1 MQAFFFKKEKK
12 IEGNVA
18 VLKIVV
24 IQVWWGQ
31 SLFSNFFCLVVFPQS
46 YFLKKFLHLVL
57 FLFTY
62 FAASKLQSRANR
74 DFY

>member
-31 SLFSNFFCLVVFPQS
+31 SLFSNFFCLVVFPP
-46 YFLKKFLHLVL
+46 KL
-57 FLFTY
+57 FFKEVSSLSSIFIYLFCSLEITV
-62 FAASKLQSRANR
+62 
-74 DFY
+74 

>member
-12 IEGNVA
+12 IEGIVA

-31 SLFSNFFCLVVFPQS
+31 SLFSSFLWFVCFPP
-46 YFLKKFLHLVL
+46 
-57 FLFTY
+57 
-62 FAASKLQSRANR
+62 KLS
-74 DFY
+74 F